1 MPGPGSRPG
10 VAAKDRFAN
19 LNRMSNSLAQAIQLH
34 QQGHLAPAREAY
46 LAILAAEPGHAE
58 AHQFLGMLEHQEGR
72 AEPALRH
79 FQAAI
84 AIDPGKGFFQ
94 VNYGNLLK
102 DLGRPQEAEAAYR
115 KALEIDPAD
124 AIAMHN
130 LGHLYQ
136 KWGRWPEAREA
147 YEAATRANP
156 DFLEA
161 WNKLAAA
168 NLRLDNPAAAM
179 EASNRVI
186 ALDPANPSGWFHKA
200 DALGRCGKWEESRQ
214 CLEKT
219 ISLKPVF
226 PEAHNNLGLARKSL
240 GDLAGAAES
249 FHVSL
254 AQDPSFAEPC
264 CNLGQLALDR
274 HDHDEAF
281 GWYRKAFELDPN
293 SSQTHFGMGNFLN
306 AVGRYD
312 EAASHLRR
320 ALEIRPDFAEALN
333 NLGNI
338 LLSLRR
344 HEEGLEA
351 FQKAIKIKPEY
362 HEAFANM
369 GNLQREA
376 KFPDLAEAS
385 MLEAIRLKP
394 DFAAAHSNLGNA
406 YFDQG
411 KVDLALASYR
421 KGIELGQDDRDFV
434 PNYLFALNYSP
445 ASSDA
450 EIAREHRRLCR
461 EKFDHLRDHSPF
473 ANTRDPDRKIRL
485 GYVSPDFWMHPVARF
500 MLPILEHHDRGRFE
514 VFAYSSRYLKDG
526 FTEECARRVDRWR
539 EAHHLDDKA
548 LASLIRDDGI
558 DILVDLTMHSRD
570 CRPGLFARKP
580 APIQVSYLA
589 YVGTTGL
596 EAMDYRV
603 TDIYLDPPG
612 AGELPFHEKPLRLS
626 RSWWTFQPPLR
637 ATISDVVP
645 PPCLKNGF
653 ITFGSLN
660 NFVKVNEQVRD
671 LWARLVAGI
680 PNARLMIHMKESRA
694 RQGLLDFLAER
705 GLPPGRVTLV
715 GYQDGPSYMATYG
728 KMDIAL
734 DPSPFAGGTT
744 TFDALW
750 MGVPVVSQAGE
761 RSSSRGGLGILAT
774 LGRRDW
780 VASSPEEYI
789 AIARRLASDPGELAG
804 IRKGLRDEIR
814 ASPLMDNKGFTRELE
829 GHFQTIWRDWC
840 RG

>member
-1 MPGPGSRPG
+1 MNT
-10 VAAKDRFAN
+10 A
-19 LNRMSNSLAQAIQLH
+19 LSLAIQHH
-34 QQGHLAPAREAY
+34 QQGRLPQAREAY
-46 LAILAAEPGHAE
+46 MAILAAEPHNAE
-58 AHQFLGMLEHQEGR
+58 AHQFLAMLEHQAGN
-72 AEPALRH
+72 AQAALKH
-79 FQAAI
+79 FQAAV
-84 AIDPGKGFFQ
+84 AIEPGKGFFQ
-94 VNYGNLLK
+94 VNFGNLLK
-102 DLGRPQEAEAAYR
+102 DLGLPSEAEAAYR

-124 AIAMHN
+124 AIAMYN
-130 LGHLYQ
+130 LGHLYER
-136 KWGRWPEAREA
+136 WGRWPEAREA

-156 DFLEA
+156 AFLQA
-161 WNKLAAA
+161 WAKLAAA
-168 NLRLDNPAAAM
+168 NLRLGDAPSAM
-179 EASNRVI
+179 EASNRI
-186 ALDPANPSGWFHKA
+186 LAKDPANPVGWFHKA
-200 DALGRCGKWEESRQ
+200 DALGRQGKWEESRLA
-214 CLEKT
+214 LEKT
-219 ISLKPVF
+219 LSLQPVF

-249 FHVSL
+249 FRTSL
-254 AQDPSFAEPC
+254 AQDPSFAEAC
-264 CNLGQLALDR
+264 CNLGQLALDG
-274 HDHDEAF
+274 HDREQAF
-281 GWYRKAFELDPN
+281 VWFRKGLELDPN
-293 SSQTHFGMGNFLN
+293 SAQSHFGMGNFLN

-312 EAASHLRR
+312 DAASHLRR
-320 ALEIRPDFAEALN
+320 ALEIRPDFPEALN

-344 HEEGLEA
+344 HDEGLEA
-351 FQKAIKIKPEY
+351 FQRAIKIRPEY

-411 KVDLALASYR
+411 KVELALASYR
-421 KGIELGQDDRDFV
+421 KGIDLGQDDRDFV

-445 ASSDA
+445 ATTDE
-450 EIAREHRRLCR
+450 EIAAEHRRLCLQ
-461 EKFDHLRDHSPF
+461 KFDKLREPADFNNS
-473 ANTRDPDRKIRL
+473 RDPERKIRI

-500 MLPILEHHDRGRFE
+500 MLPILEHHDRGPFE

-526 FTEECARRVDRWR
+526 FTEECVRRVDQWR
-539 EAHHLDDKA
+539 EAHHLDDKS

-603 TDIYLDPPG
+603 TDIYLDPPE
-612 AGELPFHEKPLRLS
+612 AGQLPFHEKPLRLS
-626 RSWWTFQPPLR
+626 RSWWTFQPPIR
-637 ATISDVVP
+637 ATIPEVTP
-645 PPCLKNGF
+645 PPCLENGYV
-653 ITFGSLN
+653 TFGSLN

-694 RQGLLDFLAER
+694 RQGLLDFLSER

-750 MGVPVVSQAGE
+750 MGVPVVTQAGE

-789 AIARRLASDPGELAG
+789 AIARRLASDPVELAK

-829 GHFQTIWRDWC
+829 GHFRAIWRDWC